1 MNKFIVIGVSSA
13 AVVSYMAYKIYKS
26 FFLKTDPPPE
36 NGTSSRQIDQ
46 TDIQSVSDDNPIK
59 DVLVL
64 SQSEK
69 RDDEISKTIMKWLSD
84 DNIESVSEDALA
96 IRENLSGC
104 ESDDTLAVSAIS
116 QSEIDSKNDEI
127 NIPNEEWE
135 DLSTYTKTN
144 SPDLLVVG

>member
-1 MNKFIVIGVSSA
+1 
-13 AVVSYMAYKIYKS
+13 
-26 FFLKTDPPPE
+26 
-36 NGTSSRQIDQ
+36 
-46 TDIQSVSDDNPIK
+46 
-59 DVLVL
+59 
-64 SQSEK
+64 
-69 RDDEISKTIMKWLSD
+69 MKWLSD